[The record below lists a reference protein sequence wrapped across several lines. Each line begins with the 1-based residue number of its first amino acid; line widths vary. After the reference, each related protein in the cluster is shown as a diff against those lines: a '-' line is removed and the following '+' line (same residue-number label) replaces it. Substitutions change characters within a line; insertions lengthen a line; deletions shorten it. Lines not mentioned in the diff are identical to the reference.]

1 METIKDL
8 KKNDKFKFN
17 GIIYTVKQK
26 FGNWRKNDNPYLLT
40 DSGDTFYNDELEIE
54 KIKTR

>member
-17 GIIYTVKQK
+17 NTIYAVKQK
-26 FGNWRKNDNPYLLT
+26 FSNWKKDDNPYLL
-40 DSGDTFYNDELEIE
+40 SENGDVFYNEELEVE
-54 KIKTR
+54 KIKNT

>member
-26 FGNWRKNDNPYLLT
+26 FSNWRKNDDPYLLT